1 LLIAPFCMVA
11 KPQFGPSAKPMAS
24 QAENRAQTKMK
35 KMKSF
40 S

>member
-1 LLIAPFCMVA
+1 MVA
-11 KPQFGPSAKPMAS
+11 RPQFGPSAKPMAS
-24 QAENRAQTKMK
+24 QAEKGTQTKMK